1 MVTVV
6 IVEVVMIMM
15 HHRHHSSG
23 NACHVMA
30 CIDIYSSSFAAA
42 AYLEQHPLPAGKKVY
57 VVGMEGICE
66 ELALLNIP
74 YIGGPCGNDPTT
86 TTGGGGGRV
95 ITLGGSS
102 LRRIDQD
109 PDVAAVV
116 VGMDPAINYY
126 KIQYAQL
133 CIHKNK
139 DCVFIATNLDMVFPT
154 EEDQDWAAGGA
165 MVSGW
170 VEL

>member
-1 MVTVV
+1 M
-6 IVEVVMIMM
+6 
-15 HHRHHSSG
+15 
-23 NACHVMA
+23 HVMS

-66 ELALLNIP
+66 ELALMNIP
-74 YIGGPCGNDPTT
+74 YIGGPSGNDPTT
-86 TTGGGGGRV
+86 DGGGRV

-139 DCVFIATNLDMVFPT
+139 DCLFIATNLDTVFPT

-170 VEL
+170 VEV